1 MSKLVQVSE
10 FSRRDALRSIALA
23 VAAAGF
29 GVPID
34 RAAAQ
39 QVHGQA
45 TNMKG
50 ALGGYQ
56 RQTLTEHE
64 WATVTRL
71 AELIL
76 PADDVSGSA
85 VDAGAVE
92 FIDLLCSSNED
103 LANIFH
109 GGLAWLDAEMRQRA
123 NSAFTDGV
131 YDAGEFKA
139 LRDSETLTALLDE
152 LVAEEANRN
161 SRIQGS
167 GQGDYARFRDY
178 QAWEQGDLGPGVEF
192 FGWMRK
198 MAVDAFY
205 TSPVGLEDLKY
216 PGGGAY
222 TEYSVPQEAIDYAM
236 NRSPFA

>member
-10 FSRRDALRSIALA
+10 ISRRDALRGIALA

-34 RAAAQ
+34 PAAAQ
-39 QVHGQA
+39 QLHGQA
-45 TNMKG
+45 TAMKG
-50 ALGGYQ
+50 ALEGYE
-56 RQTLTEHE
+56 RQELTEHE
-64 WATVTRL
+64 WETVTRL
-71 AELIL
+71 AALIV
-76 PADDVSGSA
+76 PADEISGSA

-92 FIDLLCSSNED
+92 FIDLLCASNKD

-109 GGLAWLDAEMRQRA
+109 GGLAWLDAEMRERG
-123 NSAFTDGV
+123 NSTVA
-131 YDAGEFKA
+131 ASA
-139 LRDSETLTALLDE
+139 AETHTALLDE
-152 LVAEEANRN
+152 LAAEEANRN

-178 QAWEQGDLGPGVEF
+178 QAWDQSDLGPGVEF

-205 TSPVGLEDLKY
+205 TSPVGLQDLKY

-236 NRSPFA
+236 KRSPFA

>member
-23 VAAAGF
+23 VAAAGI
-29 GVPID
+29 GVPME

-39 QVHGQA
+39 QVHGHA
-45 TNMKG
+45 ANMKG
-50 ALGGYQ
+50 ALEGYQ
-56 RQTLTEHE
+56 RQELTEHE
-64 WATVTRL
+64 WETVTRL
-71 AELIL
+71 AALIV

-92 FIDLLCSSNED
+92 FTDLLCASNED

-109 GGLAWLDAEMRQRA
+109 GGLAWLDAQMRERE
-123 NSAFTDGV
+123 NSAFV
-131 YDAGEFKA
+131 AC
-139 LRDSETLTALLDE
+139 SPETQAALLDE

-167 GQGDYARFRDY
+167 GQGEYARFRDY

-216 PGGGAY
+216 PGGRAY
-222 TEYSVPQEAIDYAM
+222 TEYTVPQEAIDYAM
-236 NRSPFA
+236 KRSPFA

>member
-1 MSKLVQVSE
+1 MSKLVQISE

-29 GVPID
+29 GVPIEQAD
-34 RAAAQ
+34 AQ
-39 QVHGQA
+39 QVHRQA
-45 TNMKG
+45 ANMKG

-56 RQTLTEHE
+56 RQALTEHE
-64 WATVTRL
+64 WETVTRL
-71 AELIL
+71 AAMIV

-92 FIDLLCSSNED
+92 FTDLLCASNED
-103 LANIFH
+103 LAHIFH
-109 GGLAWLDAEMRQRA
+109 GGLAWLDSKMRERENAAFVACSAEAQ
-123 NSAFTDGV
+123 
-131 YDAGEFKA
+131 
-139 LRDSETLTALLDE
+139 TALLDD
-152 LVAEEANRN
+152 LVAEEANRS
-161 SRIQGS
+161 SRVQGS

-205 TSPVGLEDLKY
+205 TSPVGLGDLKY

-222 TEYSVPQEAIDYAM
+222 SEYKVPQEANDYAM
-236 NRSPFA
+236 KRSPFA

>member
-1 MSKLVQVSE
+1 MSKLVQISE
-10 FSRRDALRSIALA
+10 ISRRDALRGIALA

-29 GVPID
+29 GVPMN

-50 ALGGYQ
+50 ALGGYR
-56 RQTLTEHE
+56 RQELTEHE
-64 WATVTRL
+64 WQTVTRL
-71 AELIL
+71 AELIV

-92 FIDLLCSSNED
+92 FVDLLCASSED
-103 LANIFH
+103 LAAIFH
-109 GGLAWLDAEMRQRA
+109 GGLAWLDAKMRERE
-123 NSAFTDGV
+123 NSPFIDCA
-131 YDAGEFKA
+131 AKA
-139 LRDSETLTALLDE
+139 QTALLDE
-152 LVAEEANRN
+152 LVAEEENHN

-167 GQGDYARFRDY
+167 GQGDYLRFREY

-198 MAVDAFY
+198 TAVDAFY
-205 TSPVGLEDLKY
+205 TSPVGLHDLKY
-216 PGGGAY
+216 PGGKAY
-222 TEYSVPQEAIDYAM
+222 TEYTVPQEAIDHAIK
-236 NRSPFA
+236 RSPFA

>member
-1 MSKLVQVSE
+1 MSKLVQISE
-10 FSRRDALRSIALA
+10 ISRRDALRSIALA

-29 GVPID
+29 GVPME

-56 RQTLTEHE
+56 RQALTEHE

-71 AELIL
+71 AELIV

-92 FIDLLCSSNED
+92 FIDLLCASNED

-109 GGLAWLDAEMRQRA
+109 GGLAWLDAKMRERG
-123 NSAFTDGV
+123 NSTFAAST
-131 YDAGEFKA
+131 
-139 LRDSETLTALLDE
+139 SEVQTALLDE

-167 GQGDYARFRDY
+167 GDGDYARFRDY

-205 TSPVGLEDLKY
+205 TSPVGLHDLKY

-222 TEYSVPQEAIDYAM
+222 TEYKVPQEAIDYAM
-236 NRSPFA
+236 KRSPFA

>member
-1 MSKLVQVSE
+1 MSKLVQIPE

-23 VAAAGF
+23 IAAAGF

-56 RQTLTEHE
+56 RQALTEHE

-71 AELIL
+71 AELIV

-92 FIDLLCSSNED
+92 FTDLLCASNED

-109 GGLAWLDAEMRQRA
+109 GGLAWLDAEMRERENA
-123 NSAFTDGV
+123 TFVACSA
-131 YDAGEFKA
+131 EKQ
-139 LRDSETLTALLDE
+139 TALLDE
-152 LVAEEANRN
+152 LVAEEAERN

-178 QAWEQGDLGPGVEF
+178 QAWEQSELGPGVEF

-205 TSPVGLEDLKY
+205 TSPVGMHDLQY

-222 TEYSVPQEAIDYAM
+222 SEYKVPQEAIDYAM
-236 NRSPFA
+236 KRSPFA

>member
-1 MSKLVQVSE
+1 MSKLIQVSE

-29 GVPID
+29 GVPME

-39 QVHGQA
+39 QVHAQA
-45 TNMKG
+45 TSMKG
-50 ALGGYQ
+50 ALEDYR
-56 RQTLTEHE
+56 RQELTEHE
-64 WATVTRL
+64 WATVSRL
-71 AELIL
+71 AELIV

-92 FIDLLCSSNED
+92 FIDLLCASNED

-109 GGLAWLDAEMRQRA
+109 GGLAWLDATMRGRESSTFVA
-123 NSAFTDGV
+123 SPA
-131 YDAGEFKA
+131 
-139 LRDSETLTALLDE
+139 ETQTALLDE
-152 LVAEEANRN
+152 LVAEEAVRS

-205 TSPVGLEDLKY
+205 TSPVGLHDLKY
-216 PGGGAY
+216 PGGGVY
-222 TEYSVPQEAIDYAM
+222 SEYRVPQEAIDYAM
-236 NRSPFA
+236 KRSPFA

>member
-1 MSKLVQVSE
+1 MSKLVQLSE
-10 FSRRDALRSIALA
+10 ISRRDVLRGIALA

-39 QVHGQA
+39 EVHGQA

-56 RQTLTEHE
+56 RQELTEHE

-71 AELIL
+71 AELIV
-76 PADDVSGSA
+76 PADEVSGSA

-109 GGLAWLDAEMRQRA
+109 GGLAWLDAEMRGRA
-123 NSAFTDGV
+123 NSTFVACG
-131 YDAGEFKA
+131 A
-139 LRDSETLTALLDE
+139 ETQIALLDE
-152 LVAEEANRN
+152 LTAEEASRN

-178 QAWEQGDLGPGVEF
+178 QAWDQGDLGPGVEF

-205 TSPVGLEDLKY
+205 TSPVGLHDLKY

-222 TEYSVPQEAIDYAM
+222 TEYKVPQEAIDYAM
-236 NRSPFA
+236 KRSPFA

>member
-1 MSKLVQVSE
+1 MSKLVQISDI
-10 FSRRDALRSIALA
+10 SRRDALRSIALA

-34 RAAAQ
+34 RASAQ
-39 QVHGQA
+39 HVHDEA
-45 TNMKG
+45 TNLKG

-56 RQTLTEHE
+56 RQSLTEHE
-64 WATVTRL
+64 WATVGRL
-71 AELIL
+71 AELIV

-92 FIDLLCSSNED
+92 FIDLLCAGNED
-103 LANIFH
+103 IAYIFH
-109 GGLAWLDAEMRQRA
+109 GGLAWLDAKMRERE
-123 NSAFTDGV
+123 NSTFFACA
-131 YDAGEFKA
+131 AGKQVA
-139 LRDSETLTALLDE
+139 MLDE
-152 LVAEEANRN
+152 LVAEEIRRS
-161 SRIQGS
+161 SRVQGT

-205 TSPVGLEDLKY
+205 TSPVGLGDLKY

-222 TEYSVPQEAIDYAM
+222 SEYKVPQEAIDYAM
-236 NRSPFA
+236 KRSPFA

>member
-1 MSKLVQVSE
+1 MSKLVQISDI
-10 FSRRDALRSIALA
+10 SRRDALRRIALA

-29 GVPID
+29 GVPIEL
-34 RAAAQ
+34 AAAQ

-56 RQTLTEHE
+56 RQALTEHE
-64 WATVTRL
+64 WDTVTCL
-71 AELIL
+71 AALIV

-92 FIDLLCSSNED
+92 FTDLLCASNED
-103 LANIFH
+103 LATIFH
-109 GGLAWLDAEMRQRA
+109 GGVSWLDAQMRARE
-123 NSAFTDGV
+123 NSTFIACVAATQ
-131 YDAGEFKA
+131 
-139 LRDSETLTALLDE
+139 TALLDE
-152 LVAEEANRN
+152 LVVEEGNRN

-167 GQGDYARFRDY
+167 GHGDYARFRDY

-205 TSPVGLEDLKY
+205 TSPVGLGDLKY

-222 TEYSVPQEAIDYAM
+222 TEYAVPQEAIDYAM
-236 NRSPFA
+236 GRSPFA

>member
-1 MSKLVQVSE
+1 
-10 FSRRDALRSIALA
+10 LA

-29 GVPID
+29 GVPMD

-56 RQTLTEHE
+56 RQALTEHE
-64 WATVTRL
+64 WETVTRL
-71 AELIL
+71 AALIV
-76 PADDVSGSA
+76 PTDDVSGSA

-92 FIDLLCSSNED
+92 FIDLLCASNED
-103 LANIFH
+103 LAHIFH
-109 GGLAWLDAEMRQRA
+109 GGLAWLDAKMRGRG
-123 NSAFTDGV
+123 NSAFI
-131 YDAGEFKA
+131 AGAAEA
-139 LRDSETLTALLDE
+139 QTALLDE
-152 LVAEEANRN
+152 LVAEEANRS

-178 QAWEQGDLGPGVEF
+178 QAWDQGDLGPGVEF

-198 MAVDAFY
+198 MTVDAFY
-205 TSPVGLEDLKY
+205 TSPVGLTDLKY

-222 TEYSVPQEAIDYAM
+222 SEYSVPQEAIDYAM
-236 NRSPFA
+236 KRSPFA

>member
-1 MSKLVQVSE
+1 MSKLVQISDI
-10 FSRRDALRSIALA
+10 SRRDALRSIALA
-23 VAAAGF
+23 VAAAGL

-56 RQTLTEHE
+56 RQALTEHE
-64 WATVTRL
+64 WATVARL
-71 AELIL
+71 AELIV

-92 FIDLLCSSNED
+92 FTDLLCASNED

-109 GGLAWLDAEMRQRA
+109 GGLAWLDAEMRERENNTFVACAAEKQ
-123 NSAFTDGV
+123 TD
-131 YDAGEFKA
+131 
-139 LRDSETLTALLDE
+139 LLDE
-152 LVAEEANRN
+152 LIAEEASRN
-161 SRIQGS
+161 SRAQGS

-178 QAWEQGDLGPGVEF
+178 QAWAQGDLGPGVEF

-205 TSPVGLEDLKY
+205 TSPVGLHDLKY
-216 PGGGAY
+216 PGGGAHA
-222 TEYSVPQEAIDYAM
+222 EYSVPQEAIDYAM
-236 NRSPFA
+236 KRSPFA